1 MLATIPV
8 MNDTG
13 VANNVTSVAGA
24 GLRLALL
31 LNAVACQVAN
41 LGVDIHSISKGISL
55 FSTSLKQLGQSLQA
69 EHSVHTGE
77 CIDTAHQISDQAR
90 TVFEEVEDML
100 ERVQKA
106 EVEPGQKD
114 VPVQQRFKDCF
125 KKQRVTYLLAQL
137 EALKLSLMVMTQILH
152 LGRLQ
157 EVKSVLNT
165 LTDELIV
172 QERADAQNMLIVRY
186 WSTKKLDR
194 LYELARQEAK
204 EAQRPAVHFDQNE
217 KKSTTP
223 SNSPS
228 LTKLPIIPLG
238 VESSLSSM
246 EESPSDMLR
255 LTQEVLDALLRRWI
269 RVEAGQS
276 IRPMPRAYV
285 SSGSD
290 DELSDVDSLDH
301 PTHGYYIEGVT
312 TDWRK
317 PHSQEARIQAA
328 QLRKLYSDKQAHVH
342 SDSDGSEDSVKS
354 GRRHSRKHHKKPY
367 TSSEYDDMPEQ
378 GQMDNS
384 TTTPINSRPYSYST
398 TNTFPGFDAENHWRH
413 ASGSAKPQPTVQTQS
428 RPIPV
433 PQPMGNNLNVN
444 TGAQPERLATSQPG
458 ARGIPSSPSTRYGP
472 YANGSFSS
480 YYKTPTN
487 GFPPTPSSYTHQQS
501 YYYPPQQSQ
510 QQQHYRQYTNQPPP
524 NFARTLSDN
533 TLHPSQQQ
541 QYLTPP
547 SQQYR
552 HRPSRNNRTSKGSS
566 SSGTRS
572 PSPYNR
578 HKDFKRTA
586 MRGILG
592 ASAIGGF
599 MDALEAFS
607 II

>member
-1 MLATIPV
+1 
-8 MNDTG
+8 
-13 VANNVTSVAGA
+13 
-24 GLRLALL
+24 
-31 LNAVACQVAN
+31 
-41 LGVDIHSISKGISL
+41 
-55 FSTSLKQLGQSLQA
+55 
-69 EHSVHTGE
+69 
-77 CIDTAHQISDQAR
+77 
-90 TVFEEVEDML
+90 
-100 ERVQKA
+100 
-106 EVEPGQKD
+106 
-114 VPVQQRFKDCF
+114 
-125 KKQRVTYLLAQL
+125 
-137 EALKLSLMVMTQILH
+137 
-152 LGRLQ
+152 
-157 EVKSVLNT
+157 
-165 LTDELIV
+165 
-172 QERADAQNMLIVRY
+172 MLIVRY

-204 EAQRPAVHFDQNE
+204 EAQRPAVHFDQSE

-238 VESSLSSM
+238 VESSLNSM

-276 IRPMPRAYV
+276 LRPMPRAYV

-317 PHSQEARIQAA
+317 PHSQEARIQAT
-328 QLRKLYSDKQAHVH
+328 QLRKMYSDKQAHVH
-342 SDSDGSEDSVKS
+342 SDSDGSEDSVI
-354 GRRHSRKHHKKPY
+354 RSRKGHRRKKY
-367 TSSEYDDMPEQ
+367 HEKAYASGEYDDMPEQ

-413 ASGSAKPQPTVQTQS
+413 TSGSAKPHPTVQTQS

-433 PQPMGNNLNVN
+433 PQPMGNKLNVN

-458 ARGIPSSPSTRYGP
+458 ARGIPSSPSTHGP

-501 YYYPPQQSQ
+501 YYYPPQQQQPQ
-510 QQQHYRQYTNQPPP
+510 QQQQYRQYTNQPPP

-541 QYLTPP
+541 QQYLTPP
-547 SQQYR
+547 SQPHR
-552 HRPSRNNRTSKGSS
+552 HRSSRNNRTSKGSI
-566 SSGTRS
+566 SSGSGSGSTRS